1 ADGDPLRRDLDRECE
16 PAASSL
22 AFDCLAKGGKLVMV
36 GLFGGGSNWPLAL
49 IPLKALSILGSYVGN
64 LAELRE
70 LMELVRAG
78 RVPPIPVSRY
88 PLPQADSVLDAL
100 RQGKVVG
107 RAVLAA

>member
-1 ADGDPLRRDLDRECE
+1 IDLVGA
-16 PAASSL
+16 PATAAL
-22 AFDCLAKGGKLVMV
+22 AFDSLVKGGKLVIV
-36 GLFGGGSNWPLAL
+36 GLFGGGANWPLAL

-78 RVPPIPVSRY
+78 RVPPIPVTRY
-88 PLPQADSVLDAL
+88 PLPEADAVLTAL

-107 RAVLAA
+107 RAVLTT